1 MDKKLFEENGNVKRT
16 LKYIYVPVIKNAFKF
31 DNEKYD
37 VIIKDLNFIPFYE
50 EQKFDAEKRYK
61 VAKILNMYN
70 LAEYLGI
77 LPNEKIYPDLFY
89 EEVNLS
95 ANVSTKDYIQ
105 SSYEYNEKLKNFIKW
120 YNRQNIDFIVF
131 NVGDTEQTIEY
142 WRYSLEVELKDIF
155 RDMPNDYLKTVSKI
169 EPWLILKPNKDY
181 SYLKV
186 DSRDYICPDYDLCKD
201 YYEINSMYII
211 SYLLEEFKIL
221 EYDIILEENQ
231 IKVKI
236 NTNIIQDL
244 LSESFHINNF
254 YNEVIKSIKDFIED
268 SIYYG
273 ELEEYVDY
281 ILTIKNS

>member
-70 LAEYLGI
+70 LAEYLEI
-77 LPNEKIYPDLFY
+77 LPNKEIFPDLFY
-89 EEVNLS
+89 DEVNLS
-95 ANVSTKDYIQ
+95 ANVSTRDYVY

-131 NVGDTEQTIEY
+131 NVEDTEQTIEY

-186 DSRDYICPDYDLCKD
+186 DSKDLICPDYDLRKD